1 MNTLARDEL
10 ADSEC
15 RAVLSNAP
23 VMLRRLDSR
32 QRCTWCNSAWSFFS
46 GHAVRDLDARG
57 WLDSVHPEDLPR
69 VRATLRDAART
80 ADGFALRYRLRDAAG
95 QYRWIEDCG
104 TPLWH
109 RESFAGH
116 IVSCTDV
123 SAIRQHEEDLQHQ
136 VAAERARRQE
146 YAHRVKNTLQ
156 LIISALRLEARCA
169 GEQASRLVQAADR
182 IHAIVAV
189 QDRLE
194 QLQSSQQECIDVGTF
209 LPEIAAQAL
218 DGQSTLALQV
228 DTPRHPILIAPRRA
242 STLGLIV
249 TEAVFN
255 CIKHA
260 QPHGA
265 TRIHLRLMR
274 QEVRLSIEL
283 SDDGPGFPQETLQ
296 AGGRSGSMGLL
307 LFRSLAVQAEAQ
319 VQLLNRSGAVVS
331 LSMQCAAA

>member
-1 MNTLARDEL
+1 MNTLATDEL

-15 RAVLSNAP
+15 RAVLSSAP
-23 VMLRRLDSR
+23 VMLRRLDAR
-32 QRCTWCNSAWSFFS
+32 QRCTWSNSTWSAFCGRAS
-46 GHAVRDLDARG
+46 HELDDGG
-57 WLDSVHPEDLPR
+57 WLDSVHPEDRAR
-69 VRATLRDAART
+69 VLTTMREAART
-80 ADGFALRYRLRDAAG
+80 ADGFVLRYRLRHAAG
-95 QYRWIEDCG
+95 QYRWVEDCG
-104 TPLWH
+104 TPLSS
-109 RESFAGH
+109 RESFTGH

-136 VAAERARRQE
+136 VAAERERRQE

-169 GEQASRLVQAADR
+169 GEEGGRLVQAADR
-182 IHAIVAV
+182 IHAIVRV
-189 QDRLE
+189 QERLE
-194 QLQSSQQECIDVGTF
+194 QLQSSQQECVDVGTF
-209 LPEIAAQAL
+209 LAEIAAQAL
-218 DGQSTLALQV
+218 DGQSTLTLQV
-228 DTPRHPILIAPRRA
+228 DAPHHPILIAPRRA

-255 CIKHA
+255 AIKHA

-265 TRIHLRLMR
+265 TRIHLCLRR

-283 SDDGPGFPQETLQ
+283 SDDGPGFPQETLL

-307 LFRSLAVQAEAQ
+307 LFRSLAAQAEAQ
-319 VQLLNRSGAVVS
+319 VQLSNRSGAVVS